1 MDQITDID
9 DNMCI
14 ADVVLNG
21 GGSSENYQK
30 LLEHNWTTCKVC
42 FAEYVDREMKN
53 REAIYIDAPPSWHR
67 ESKIENE
74 TMIVEQND
82 DKISTETKQTKKKS
96 NIREDI
102 SSLPLKQ
109 AIAKLRGSKNISK
122 LVYNLVSITFI

>member
-1 MDQITDID
+1 
-9 DNMCI
+9 MCI

-21 GGSSENYQK
+21 DGSSENYQK

-42 FAEYVDREMKN
+42 FAEYVNREMKN
-53 REAIYIDAPPSWHR
+53 REAIYFDAPPSWNR
-67 ESKIENE
+67 ESQIEHE
-74 TMIVEQND
+74 TIMIEQND
-82 DKISTETKQTKKKS
+82 DKILTETTTNKTKKKS

-122 LVYNLVSITFI
+122 LVYNFVSITFT